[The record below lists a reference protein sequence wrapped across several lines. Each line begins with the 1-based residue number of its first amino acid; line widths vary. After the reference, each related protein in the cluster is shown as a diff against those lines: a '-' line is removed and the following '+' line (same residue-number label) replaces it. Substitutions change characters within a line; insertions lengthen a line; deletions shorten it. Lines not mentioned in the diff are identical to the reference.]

1 MWQIITPVF
10 VSLWKLFAFGIWY
23 QKKIFDFCGYAST
36 LFCSSQCEY
45 IAFLNVFQL
54 SDIRNTPTV
63 LYFDFKEFLIFVFVI
78 LFSHICL
85 FCICA
90 LVHDRDYL
98 CLFGLLPFLPRPTG
112 HPVEIYK
119 EISGHNFITWVQ
131 VCAFIIR
138 EAVIYVLAEFVR

>member
-1 MWQIITPVF
+1 MCLLGDLTDIDQGHFFT
-10 VSLWKLFAFGIWY
+10 SCDKSSHLFLFPCENFLLLEFDI
-23 QKKIFDFCGYAST
+23 KKNFDFCGYAST

-63 LYFDFKEFLIFVFVI
+63 LYFDFKAFLIFVFVI

-112 HPVEIYK
+112 HPVEIYN
-119 EISGHNFITWVQ
+119 EISGHNFIT
-131 VCAFIIR
+131 
-138 EAVIYVLAEFVR
+138 

>member
-1 MWQIITPVF
+1 MEILQTLTKDTSSCHVTNHHTCFCFPVKTF
-10 VSLWKLFAFGIWY
+10 CFWILIF
-23 QKKIFDFCGYAST
+23 KKIFDICDAST
-36 LFCSSQCEY
+36 LFCSSQCKY
-45 IAFLNVFQL
+45 IVFLNVFQL

-63 LYFDFKEFLIFVFVI
+63 LYFDFKELLIFVFVI

-119 EISGHNFITWVQ
+119 EISGQNFIT
-131 VCAFIIR
+131 
-138 EAVIYVLAEFVR
+138 